1 MIGQEMRKGLTRA
14 ETVIKQL
21 EELGWAFEF
30 RQDSD
35 ARVTKLICIPDIS
48 KKFLE
53 CFLEALI
60 IDCTYQTNR
69 YKLPLLD
76 IVGQTSTNSTFN
88 IGFGLLAVEDEIHY
102 SWAIRSM
109 RTLLGEKLAEK
120 IKVVAAAKGVYVDES
135 FYKQLGKRWLT
146 SFCLLHHRVILPMP
160 TEHCRRFSW
169 H

>member
-35 ARVTKLICIPDIS
+35 ARITKLICIPDIS

-53 CFLEALI
+53 CFPEVLT
-60 IDCTYQTNR
+60 IDRTHKTNR

-76 IVGQTSTNSTFN
+76 IVGQTNTNLTFYA
-88 IGFGLLAVEDEIHY
+88 GFGLLAAEDEVHY

-109 RTLLGEKLAEK
+109 RALLGEKLAEK
-120 IKVVAAAKGVYVDES
+120 MKVVAASV
-135 FYKQLGKRWLT
+135 QLLKEYMAT
-146 SFCLLHHRVILPMP
+146 KDS
-160 TEHCRRFSW
+160 TNS
-169 H
+169 

>member
-1 MIGQEMRKGLTRA
+1 MTRA

-21 EELGWAFEF
+21 EVLGWAYEF

-35 ARVTKLICIPDIS
+35 ARVTEPICIPDIS

-69 YKLPLLD
+69 YRLPLLD
-76 IVGQTSTNSTFN
+76 IVGQTNTNSIFY
-88 IGFGLLAVEDEIHY
+88 IGFGLLAAEDEVHY

-109 RTLLGEKLAEK
+109 RTLFGE
-120 IKVVAAAKGVYVDES
+120 KVVAASV
-135 FYKQLGKRWLT
+135 QLLKECMST
-146 SFCLLHHRVILPMP
+146 KAS
-160 TEHCRRFSW
+160 TNT
-169 H
+169 

>member
-1 MIGQEMRKGLTRA
+1 MV
-14 ETVIKQL
+14 ETVIRQL
-21 EELGWAFEF
+21 EKLGWAYEF

-35 ARVTKLICIPDIS
+35 ARVTELICILDIS
-48 KKFLE
+48 RKFLV

-60 IDCTYQTNR
+60 IDCTYKTNR

-76 IVGQTSTNSTFN
+76 IVGQTNTNSTFH
-88 IGFGLLAVEDEIHY
+88 IGFGLLAAEDEFHY

-146 SFCLLHHRVILPMP
+146 SFCLLRHRVILPMP

-169 H
+169 Q